1 MAEQGNGFCLDG
13 EVPSWRID
21 RAELA
26 AIADWL
32 EQQYQKEQN
41 VMEREPAFAEAK
53 PGERT
58 EPDPARSAETMERTS
73 SGTLLPEKSGVI
85 RTR

>member
-1 MAEQGNGFCLDG
+1 
-13 EVPSWRID
+13 
-21 RAELA
+21 
-26 AIADWL
+26 
-32 EQQYQKEQN
+32 
-41 VMEREPAFAEAK
+41 MEREPAFAEAK

-85 RTR
+85 RTRWKENKREDETSTMVTAGLPVYVGIHIGNLCQGKPAAEGICV